1 MKKLTKILIVIYSI
15 ILAGACGL
23 LIYINF
29 INKETGFIS
38 NRHLIPVVIVFVLGV
53 AKMINGEFSSNKS
66 LNFYRK
72 SYQDI
77 IKDSFEDDR
86 KSLNLL
92 LKALR
97 CYNKNQFNK
106 AIVILENLLSK
117 CRTNNEKYS
126 VNLFKALVLT
136 DQNQNEEAITIY
148 EDMIFHGYADSRIF
162 SNLMKLYTEIGDYE
176 KAESTGLQAISANPS
191 NYNAHNNL
199 AYLYFSN
206 GAYDEAI
213 KYALQ
218 CLKIKNNF
226 VEALTL
232 LFVIFSLQDNLQEA
246 ENYKRQAI
254 ANGRSAKVLQDTLEF
269 YRG

>member
-1 MKKLTKILIVIYSI
+1 
-15 ILAGACGL
+15 
-23 LIYINF
+23 
-29 INKETGFIS
+29 
-38 NRHLIPVVIVFVLGV
+38 
-53 AKMINGEFSSNKS
+53 
-66 LNFYRK
+66 
-72 SYQDI
+72 
-77 IKDSFEDDR
+77 
-86 KSLNLL
+86 
-92 LKALR
+92 
-97 CYNKNQFNK
+97 
-106 AIVILENLLSK
+106 
-117 CRTNNEKYS
+117 
-126 VNLFKALVLT
+126 
-136 DQNQNEEAITIY
+136 
-148 EDMIFHGYADSRIF
+148 
-162 SNLMKLYTEIGDYE
+162 MKLYTEIGDYE